1 MIEERRIQDHTK
13 RDVLIICKQ
22 EEKIDEIATTI
33 NRIESSIQ
41 RLDMRINGT
50 LEKMGTHVEDSIY
63 WRRFIVGVAISLVL
77 SIVGGSIALFNLSYN
92 LGAYTRQIVVNTD
105 RLKIIEEDHKR
116 GIK

>member
-50 LEKMGTHVEDSIY
+50 LEKMGTHVEDSTY

-77 SIVGGSIALFNLSYN
+77 SIVGGAVALFNLSYN
-92 LGAYTRQIVVNTD
+92 LGAYTRQITVNTG
-105 RLKIIEEDHKR
+105 RLQILESYHREGAK
-116 GIK
+116 